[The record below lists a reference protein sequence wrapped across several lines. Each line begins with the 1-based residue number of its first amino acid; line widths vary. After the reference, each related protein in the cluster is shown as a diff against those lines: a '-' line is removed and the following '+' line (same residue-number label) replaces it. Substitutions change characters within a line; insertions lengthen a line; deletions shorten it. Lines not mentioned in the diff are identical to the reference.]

1 MSEFAFDVT
10 MQAVIRVRA
19 DTEAQARQA
28 LMDSWGD
35 ETWVDVEVDDTHLT
49 VVCLDS
55 EAIEPN
61 LFEVDDKEV

>member
-1 MSEFAFDVT
+1 MSEFAFDVI

-19 DTEAQARQA
+19 DTEDQARQA

-35 ETWVDVEVDDTHLT
+35 ETWIDIEVDNTHLT

-55 EAIEPN
+55 EAMEPN